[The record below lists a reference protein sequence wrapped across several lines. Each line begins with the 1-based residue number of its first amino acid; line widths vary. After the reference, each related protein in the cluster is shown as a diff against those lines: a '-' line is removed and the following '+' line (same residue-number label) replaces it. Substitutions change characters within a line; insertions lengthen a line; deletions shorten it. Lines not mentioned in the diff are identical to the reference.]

1 MTIFLTSQS
10 TTVCMKAA
18 TLKGKKRAVHK
29 KAAKERINSPTA
41 WLTDDII
48 EAAQCLIQENNP
60 LVGGLQPPYL
70 RQTCLLT
77 METGKFIQVVRNGA
91 DHWLVVTNIGVRW
104 CMTAYTSALP
114 QVQNSK

>member
-29 KAAKERINSPTA
+29 KAAKERINSLTA

-60 LVGGLQPPYL
+60 GRATTPLPKTDMLVDNGNENLFKLCAMGLI
-70 RQTCLLT
+70 
-77 METGKFIQVVRNGA
+77 TG
-91 DHWLVVTNIGVRW
+91 
-104 CMTAYTSALP
+104 
-114 QVQNSK
+114 